1 MGSLL
6 FRERRSEEG
15 GGFRERRGQ
24 HRNSIDRGDSII
36 AIVIIIIIII
46 IIITCLERT
55 ERGRDTDAASAAH
68 SSCQSTFFAQ
78 KTSTTASLS
87 LLSLGK
93 SRAVPSE
100 SFLSRLHSFY
110 RVVWH
115 RHCRSGFGLGIIN
128 HLNERSFLVAL

>member
-36 AIVIIIIIII
+36 AIVIIIIII